1 MLEDA
6 TLKQLRSL
14 TAAARFGTISAAAEH
29 LHLTAQAVGQQLKLL
44 ERAVGM
50 PLTERVPSGLVPT
63 DAGREVLAAA
73 ERIDD
78 ELASCAQAIELIQ
91 SGLVG
96 SVVLGAVS
104 TAKYF
109 SPQLLAAFWRSHPD
123 VDVKLR
129 IGNRQETIAA
139 IERHEVDITIMGRPP
154 IKLDLDERVLGPH
167 PHAIIASPN
176 HPLAKAT
183 SVDPAQLHG
192 EQFIVR
198 EVGSGT
204 RSLTEWL
211 FVQAN
216 IRPEIA
222 MEITSNETIKQA
234 VMADLGVALIS
245 GHTAAAEIADG
256 RLVVLPVRETPIMRK
271 WIAVRRQPGHLSP
284 AAQLLWDFLADH
296 AAEHL
301 PEVV

>member
-14 TAAARFGTISAAAEH
+14 TAAVRFGTISAAAEH

-50 PLTERVPSGLVPT
+50 PLTQRVPSGLVAT

-78 ELASCAQAIELIQ
+78 ELTSCAQAVELIQ
-91 SGLVG
+91 SGQVG

-109 SPQLLAAFWRSHPD
+109 SPQLLAAFWRAHAD
-123 VDVKLR
+123 VDVKLQ

-154 IKLDLDERVLGPH
+154 AELDLDERVLGPH

-176 HPLAKAT
+176 HPLATAT
-183 SVDPAQLHG
+183 SIDPAQLHG

-216 IRPEIA
+216 IQPDIA
-222 MEITSNETIKQA
+222 MEISSNETIKQA

-256 RLVVLPVRETPIMRK
+256 RLVVLPVSETPIMRQ
-271 WIAVRRQPGHLSP
+271 WIAVRRQPGHLAP

-301 PEVV
+301 PEVA